1 MYFCRKDKNQLKN
14 ESKNENERYFPFIDN
29 CNTFYNTK
37 FPKIYVYSYICFFIR
52 KFFIRK

>member
-37 FPKIYVYSYICFFIR
+37 FPKIYVYSYTCFFIR
-52 KFFIRK
+52 K